1 MKKAVGRFFV
11 LFILSALA
19 FNCTVQSGNDL
30 RYFDTAEENS
40 SQLRLAI
47 LYPSLGSL
55 RALIKLKERDIF
67 DPDNLI
73 IIGVYHEKERS
84 DYKRSIDMVRGK
96 NIDWIKFH
104 KVSGEINK
112 DNLFKKNSL
121 SNDFNLIFKKSDGII
136 FFGGADIPPYIYHE
150 QTELLTSIHTPYRH
164 FFELS
169 FVFHLLGGSQDKSFI
184 PLLESAPEFPVLGI
198 CLGEQTLNVG
208 SGGDMVQDIWAEKYG
223 INFVEE
229 AIALSQDN
237 WHKNPL
243 ARLHPEENLFSYHLH
258 PIKLEAEGKFIKE
271 FGFKVEDTP
280 RILSSHHQAVD
291 KLGKGMTVIAT
302 SMDGKVIEAI
312 EHIKYP
318 NVLGI
323 QFHPESPS
331 LYDQDEKRKIT
342 PGDQKAVSCLS
353 ILKNNPPSLA
363 FHKKIWAWFAEKL
376 SKH

>member
-1 MKKAVGRFFV
+1 MKKAVWRFLA

-19 FNCTVQSGNDL
+19 FNCTVPSGNDL

-40 SQLRLAI
+40 GQVRVAI
-47 LYPSLGSL
+47 LYPSFGSL
-55 RALIKLKERDIF
+55 HSLIKLKERNIF
-67 DPDNLI
+67 NPDNLI

-84 DYKRSIDMVRGK
+84 DYQRSIDMVREK

-104 KVSGEINK
+104 KVSAEINK
-112 DNLFKKNSL
+112 DNLFEKNPL
-121 SNDFNLIFKKSDGII
+121 SNDFKLIFKKSAGII
-136 FFGGADIPPYIYHE
+136 FFGGTDIPPYLYNE
-150 QTELLTSIHTPYRH
+150 QTELLTSIRTPYRH
-164 FFELS
+164 FLELS
-169 FVFHLLGGSQDKSFI
+169 FVFHLLGGSQNESFK

-208 SGGDMVQDIWAEKYG
+208 SGGDMVQDVWAEKYG
-223 INFVEE
+223 IDFVEE

-237 WHKNPL
+237 WHKNPI
-243 ARLHPEENLFSYHLH
+243 ARLYPEENLFSYHLH
-258 PIKLEAEGKFIKE
+258 PIKLESEGKFIKE

-302 SMDGKVIEAI
+302 SIDGKVIEAI
-312 EHIKYP
+312 EHKKYP

-323 QFHPESPS
+323 QFHPEFPS
-331 LYDQDEKRKIT
+331 LYDQDEKHKIT
-342 PGDQKAVSCLS
+342 PEDQKAISSLS
-353 ILKNNPPSLA
+353 ILENNPPSLA
-363 FHKKIWAWFAEKL
+363 FHKKIWSWFSEKL

>member
-1 MKKAVGRFFV
+1 MKKAVWRFLI

-19 FNCTVQSGNDL
+19 FNCTVPSGNDL

-40 SQLRLAI
+40 GQIRLAI
-47 LYPSLGSL
+47 LYPSTGSL
-55 RALIKLKERDIF
+55 RALIKLKERNIF
-67 DPDNLI
+67 NPDNLI
-73 IIGVYHEKERS
+73 IIGVYHEKERF
-84 DYKRSIDMVRGK
+84 DYQRSIDMVREK

-104 KVSGEINK
+104 KVSAEINK
-112 DNLFKKNSL
+112 DNLFEKNSL
-121 SNDFNLIFKKSDGII
+121 SNDFKLIFKKSAGII

-150 QTELLTSIHTPYRH
+150 QTELLTSIKTPFRH

-169 FVFHLLGGSQDKSFI
+169 FVFHLLGGSQDESCI
-184 PLLESAPEFPVLGI
+184 PLLESAPDFRGLGI

-208 SGGDMVQDIWAEKYG
+208 SGGSIVQDVWAEKYG
-223 INFVEE
+223 IDFVEE
-229 AIALSQDN
+229 AIALSQEN
-237 WHKNPL
+237 WHKNPF
-243 ARLHPEENLFSYHLH
+243 ARLYPEENLYSYHLH
-258 PIKLEAEGKFIKE
+258 PIKLETEGKFIKE

-302 SMDGKVIEAI
+302 SIDGKVIEAI
-312 EHIKYP
+312 EHKKYP

-323 QFHPESPS
+323 QFHPEFPS

-342 PGDQKAVSCLS
+342 PRDQKAVSCLS
-353 ILKNNPPSLA
+353 ILENNPPSLA
-363 FHKKIWAWFAEKL
+363 FHKKIWSWFSEKL